1 MVVRAQSGVSAALT
15 LCVTRVENRQMLGAS
30 SNLAIDNVGELYTVY
45 LIIIKFMN
53 KRKVWLLTMLFAA
66 MVVISIITGDS
77 HSLKAASSLGKDTL
91 TMITSPDYPPFEFYN
106 TQEGERQILGF
117 DVDIAKTLAQQLGFK
132 LKVMESD
139 FNGLIPALQANRADF
154 VMAGMSPTSERK
166 KNVDFSIIYYQANDT
181 IVSPKK
187 SSLKQPQDLA
197 GKKVGVQLGTIQEQN
212 AKKIAKKVTGIQ
224 LKQLNK
230 VPEVIQEIKSGR
242 IDAAIIEETVARGFA
257 QANPELEFNV
267 IPKDGVGGSAIA
279 FPKSS
284 GLVEPFN
291 QVLQQMKDK
300 KELEK
305 LATKWFSQN
314 TATPASSSPTKGG
327 LNLDFTRIIPDIPFI
342 LKGIPLTLL
351 FTLLSVFLGLIWGT
365 VISLC
370 KITGIQPLTWI
381 ANAYTSVFRG
391 TPLLLQLALV
401 YYATPQLT
409 GYDISA
415 LEAGVL
421 TFTLNSGAYMSET
434 IRGGIQAVDKG
445 QTEAAMSMGVP
456 YSLMMWDIILPQ
468 ALKNILP
475 ALVNETIGLL
485 KDSALVS
492 TIGVVEILRSAQ
504 IVGANR
510 YIYFEPLLFAGLI
523 YYVLVMGMTWSAS
536 VLERKL
542 RQSE

>member
-1 MVVRAQSGVSAALT
+1 
-15 LCVTRVENRQMLGAS
+15 
-30 SNLAIDNVGELYTVY
+30 
-45 LIIIKFMN
+45 MN
-53 KRKVWLLTMLFAA
+53 QRKVWLLTMLLVTMAL
-66 MVVISIITGDS
+66 ISIITGYS

-91 TMITSPDYPPFEFYN
+91 TMITSPDYPPYEFYD
-106 TQEGERQILGF
+106 TKQGERQIVGF
-117 DVDIAKTLAQQLGFK
+117 DVDIAKTLAQELGFK
-132 LKVMESD
+132 LQVIESD
-139 FNGLIPALQANRADF
+139 FNGLIPALQAKRADF
-154 VMAGMSPTSERK
+154 VMAGMTPTPERQ
-166 KNVDFSIIYYQANDT
+166 KNVDFSIIYYQAKDT
-181 IVSPKK
+181 IVAPKN
-187 SSLKQPQDLA
+187 SNLKQTKDLA
-197 GKKVGVQLGTIQEQN
+197 FKKVGVQLGTIQEQN
-212 AKKIAKKVTGIQ
+212 AKKIAQKVTGIQ
-224 LKQLNK
+224 LKQLNR

-242 IDAAIIEETVARGFA
+242 IDAAIVEDTVARGFA
-257 QANPELEFNV
+257 QANPDLEFNV
-267 IPKDGVGGSAIA
+267 IPSDEVSGSAIA
-279 FPKSS
+279 FPKGS
-284 GLVEPFN
+284 GLVKPFN
-291 QVLQQMKDK
+291 KVLQQMKSK

-305 LATKWFSQN
+305 LVTKWFSQTRA
-314 TATPASSSPTKGG
+314 TATSSKPPAKNE

-365 VISLC
+365 VLSLC
-370 KITGIQPLTWI
+370 KITGIKPFTWL

-456 YSLMMWDIILPQ
+456 YHLMMWDIILPQ

-504 IVGANR
+504 IVGANK
-510 YIYFEPLLFAGLI
+510 YIYFEPLLFAGFI
-523 YYVLVMGMTWSAS
+523 YYILVMGLTRSAS

>member
-1 MVVRAQSGVSAALT
+1 
-15 LCVTRVENRQMLGAS
+15 
-30 SNLAIDNVGELYTVY
+30 
-45 LIIIKFMN
+45 
-53 KRKVWLLTMLFAA
+53 
-66 MVVISIITGDS
+66 
-77 HSLKAASSLGKDTL
+77 
-91 TMITSPDYPPFEFYN
+91 
-106 TQEGERQILGF
+106 
-117 DVDIAKTLAQQLGFK
+117 
-132 LKVMESD
+132 MESD

-154 VMAGMSPTSERK
+154 VMAGMTPTPERR
-166 KNVDFSIIYYQANDT
+166 KNVDFSIIYYEAKDT
-181 IVSPKK
+181 IVAPKK
-187 SSLKQPQDLA
+187 SNIRQIQDLA
-197 GKKVGVQLGTIQEQN
+197 GKKIGVQLGTIQEQN
-212 AKKIAKKVTGIQ
+212 AKKISEKVSGIE
-224 LKQLNK
+224 LKQLNR

-242 IDAAIIEETVARGFA
+242 IDGAIVEDTVARGFA

-267 IPKDGVGGSAIA
+267 IPPQQESGSAIA
-279 FPKSS
+279 FPKGSQ
-284 GLVEPFN
+284 LVEPFN

-300 KELEK
+300 GELQK
-305 LATKWFSQN
+305 LATKWFSQT
-314 TATPASSSPTKGG
+314 TATETTSTPAAKGG
-327 LNLDFTRIIPDIPFI
+327 LNLDFRRILPDIPFI

-365 VISLC
+365 ILSLC
-370 KITGIQPLTWI
+370 KITGIKPLVWV
-381 ANAYTSVFRG
+381 ANAYTSIFRG

-445 QTEAAMSMGVP
+445 QTEAALSMGVP
-456 YSLMMWDIILPQ
+456 YRLMMWDIILPQ

-504 IVGANR
+504 IVGANK

-523 YYVLVMGMTWSAS
+523 YYVLVMGLTKGAS
-536 VLERKL
+536 VLERRL